1 MVSGA
6 IARQS
11 AGADWM
17 QRKTRKAHI
26 ATSPSIS
33 AILAGAVYLRSDAA
47 ATTGRFEELRGDVLP
62 GLELGD

>member
-1 MVSGA
+1 
-6 IARQS
+6 
-11 AGADWM
+11 M

-26 ATSPSIS
+26 ATSPSIR